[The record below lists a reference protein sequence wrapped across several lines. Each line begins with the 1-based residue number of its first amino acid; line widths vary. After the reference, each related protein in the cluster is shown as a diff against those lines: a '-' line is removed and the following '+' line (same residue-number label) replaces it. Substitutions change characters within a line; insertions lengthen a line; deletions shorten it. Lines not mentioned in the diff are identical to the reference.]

1 MLAGCGGAADPATNT
16 SVDVGAPPAAP
27 TDVATAAATEAPS
40 VAAPAVVETL
50 DDAARAARDY
60 EAWLVDGRAREALE
74 ADRPADAL
82 AEVETFFGGPIGDP
96 ARALPLQLIAAEAA
110 RALGRHA
117 DTEMWLA
124 RAEAQLAG
132 LGRSW
137 EYHAA
142 FELTLLQSRARA
154 AQDLGRPDEAA
165 RQLALANARALELGD
180 TRMAAA
186 LAVETANLWLA
197 ADEHALLEQHVTEAL
212 ASAPFDEH
220 ADHRAALE
228 LCLATSLV
236 VRGRLDGARDGEA
249 RELLFDLGSRAEL
262 FPSDRAR
269 TRLRLAEL
277 LLRTG
282 DRDGAARELAAAATT
297 LDESGDAAHF
307 DRGLLAL
314 LEARLER
321 ARADELAADGN
332 SAEARDVRRAA
343 LERLAA
349 TFEARLAHARGA
361 PLLADGVG
369 ALHVGEERG
378 LLSELVLL
386 EAHANGAAAA
396 LARLARTHALAT
408 RHRRAGREAPTSV
421 DAAALGLGAGEGL
434 LVYLPAVL
442 QSHLFLVDA
451 DGCELVAVAPV
462 GELNRLRRAFDAA
475 FDPRKGGALPA
486 EQARA
491 LAAALL
497 PPAAE
502 ARVRRWSTALVVGIE
517 LVRYAPFE
525 LLPLSDGVP
534 LGECVALGYQPDL
547 VTCAALAAR
556 EVAQPSADA
565 PLVAWVGAPP
575 VAPDLAPI
583 TLDAARRVRLGRG
596 AAPERVLAFEG
607 RDASAANLVE
617 AAGSGAL
624 VLHVVTHGV
633 PDASGR
639 GVALALVDSDGEAVT
654 FGVRDVEALPHVP
667 PFVVLSACRAARG
680 ASRLG
685 ESGLEGIV
693 GALLERGALVVL
705 LPFEDVELDAATRL
719 VALVQERVLAGGTSV
734 AQALAEAR
742 RELSRADQALATAS
756 LLHAFGRAN
765 AVLVPR

>member
-16 SVDVGAPPAAP
+16 SVDVEAPTAAP
-27 TDVATAAATEAPS
+27 TGAATAAATEVQS
-40 VAAPAVVETL
+40 VAAPAVVAPL
-50 DDAARAARDY
+50 DEAARAARDY
-60 EAWLVDGRAREALE
+60 EAWLVDGRAREALD
-74 ADRPADAL
+74 AGRAADAL
-82 AEVETFFGGPIGDP
+82 AEVEAFFGGPIGDP

-110 RALGRHA
+110 RALGRYT
-117 DTEMWLA
+117 DTEQWLA

-132 LGRSW
+132 LGPSW
-137 EYHAA
+137 EFHAT

-165 RQLALANARALELGD
+165 RQLALANVRALELGD

-212 ASAPFDEH
+212 ASAPFEQH
-220 ADHRAALE
+220 ADHRAGLE

-236 VRGRLDGARDGEA
+236 VRGRLDGARDDEA
-249 RELLFDLGSRAEL
+249 RELLLELVERAEL
-262 FPSDRAR
+262 FPRDRAR
-269 TRLRLAEL
+269 ARLRLAEL

-282 DRDGAARELAAAATT
+282 DRDGAARELAAAALT
-297 LDESGDAAHF
+297 LDESADAAHF

-314 LEARLER
+314 LEARL
-321 ARADELAADGN
+321 ARAQADDLAARELHD
-332 SAEARDVRRAA
+332 EARDVRRAA

-349 TFEARLAHARGA
+349 IFEARLAHARGA

-386 EAHANGAAAA
+386 EAHENGAAGA
-396 LARLARTHALAT
+396 LARLAEAHALAT
-408 RHRRAGREAPTSV
+408 RHRRAGREAPAQV

-451 DGCELVAVAPV
+451 DGCELVALAPV
-462 GELNRLRRAFDAA
+462 GEINRLRRAFDAA
-475 FDPRKGGALPA
+475 FDPRTSGALPV

-502 ARVRRWSTALVVGIE
+502 ARVRRWNTALVVGIE

-547 VTCAALAAR
+547 VTCAALASR
-556 EVAQPSADA
+556 ELAQPSADA

-575 VAPDLAPI
+575 VAADLAPI
-583 TLDAARRVRLGRG
+583 TLDAARRARLGRG
-596 AAPERVLAFEG
+596 APAERVLAFEG
-607 RDASAANLVE
+607 RDANAANLVR
-617 AAGSGAL
+617 AASSGAL

-639 GVALALVDSDGEAVT
+639 GVALALCGSDGRAAT
-654 FGVRDVEALPHVP
+654 FGVRDVEALVHVP

-680 ASRLG
+680 ANRLG
-685 ESGLEGIV
+685 ESGLDGIV

-742 RELSRADQALATAS
+742 RELTRADPALATAS